1 MDFVVRTIVCDLPTV
16 MLLSLSSLA
25 AAHAVKKIVELIEDD
40 EDEQTQPPSV
50 SHDDQ
55 QEQVCLVEFQRQ
67 THSTSIPTTKKRRRS
82 LVTGMFSFSD
92 HRDSLLVYK
101 EQNESSNSNSSTTQ
115 TKNTKKN
122 ATDDDDETAS
132 TVDMDEDSSLFSQL
146 SASASSSLCSDDED
160 DASSTASFASL
171 QKHVSFPDNDTE
183 LVTAVY
189 TRPRTTKAEK
199 YYLHYDEYDYQDFKL
214 EYRDE
219 MYQQQYGTYSAKQVL
234 QHQQRKRPYYRKSG
248 SRKVGFKLDVVE
260 SVHPVMDR
268 AARQAIQTDLFYTA
282 NEMRQFLD
290 EFVASL
296 QLQQQ
301 QHTTQ
306 ESKEDTRYQEE
317 QQHRVDAAS
326 T

>member
-1 MDFVVRTIVCDLPTV
+1 MDFVVRTIVGDLPTV
-16 MLLSLSSLA
+16 MLLSLSSIA

-40 EDEQTQPPSV
+40 EDERQQPPSA
-50 SHDDQ
+50 SHDEQ
-55 QEQVCLVEFQRQ
+55 QEQVCLVEFQRE

-82 LVTGMFSFSD
+82 LVTGMFSFSE

-101 EQNESSNSNSSTTQ
+101 EQNESSNSNSTTH

-122 ATDDDDETAS
+122 AADDDDETAS

-146 SASASSSLCSDDED
+146 SASASSSLCSDED

-171 QKHVSFPDNDTE
+171 QKHVSFPDDDTE
-183 LVTAVY
+183 LVTDVY

-199 YYLHYDEYDYQDFKL
+199 YYLHYDEYDYLDFKL

-248 SRKVGFKLDVVE
+248 SRKVGFKLDVVD

-296 QLQQQ
+296 QLQQH
-301 QHTTQ
+301 QHTKPD
-306 ESKEDTRYQEE
+306 SKEDTRYQEE

>member
-82 LVTGMFSFSD
+82 LVTGMFSFAD

-101 EQNESSNSNSSTTQ
+101 EQNESSNSNSSTTH

-146 SASASSSLCSDDED
+146 SASASSSLCSDED

-171 QKHVSFPDNDTE
+171 QKHVSFPDDDTE

-301 QHTTQ
+301 QHTTP